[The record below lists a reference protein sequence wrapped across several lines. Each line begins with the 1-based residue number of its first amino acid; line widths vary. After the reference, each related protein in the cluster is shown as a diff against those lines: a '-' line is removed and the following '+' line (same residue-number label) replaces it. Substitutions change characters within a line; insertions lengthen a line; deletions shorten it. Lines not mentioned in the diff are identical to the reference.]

1 MTQTSG
7 VPVLALPQPEE
18 ADAELRDALAIL
30 YSSLNH
36 DVSVGLRHAASFCE
50 IMDDRQGQTDEE
62 RSLRGR
68 QVAASASD
76 SQKVLNIMIGLA
88 RAAMRPEAAAP
99 VNLQEMAK
107 AAQHEAGT
115 DFAIDL
121 PEDQLSVPPL
131 KTHDILVSF
140 LRTLDALVDDKD
152 SLSVRLEG
160 DQDALRIVGQGASGQ
175 VRPIGLPRFFKPFKF
190 KHEFPPG
197 KTKPAIFTIKLFAA
211 WMGGASSVHAWP
223 EGNGFCL
230 QAVIPAKAA

>member
-1 MTQTSG
+1 MTQNSA
-7 VPVLALPQPEE
+7 VPVLALPRPEE

-50 IMDDRQGQTDEE
+50 LMDDRQGQTDEE
-62 RSLRGR
+62 QKSRRR
-68 QVAASASD
+68 QIATSASD
-76 SQKVLNIMIGLA
+76 SQKVLNMMIGLA
-88 RAAMRPEAAAP
+88 RAAMRQEAPAP
-99 VNLQEMAK
+99 VNLQEMAN

-121 PEDQLSVPPL
+121 PDGRISVPPL
-131 KTHDILVSF
+131 KTHDILVSY

-152 SLSVRLEG
+152 SLSVRLELG
-160 DQDALRIVGQGASGQ
+160 QDVLRIVGQGVSGH

-230 QAVIPAKAA
+230 QTVIPASAA